1 MLFYTPKRFEGQYA
15 HYGNH
20 GSTTSVLPSDNNKVV
35 AGALDDTEVITR
47 IYHVLH
53 TFGQWDLNKID
64 FNKTFEDQGFDS
76 LETIAILTSIEHEFH
91 FVFEDNVFDNM

>member
-53 TFGQWDLNKID
+53 TFG
-64 FNKTFEDQGFDS
+64 
-76 LETIAILTSIEHEFH
+76 
-91 FVFEDNVFDNM
+91 